1 MSLALYQ
8 MMVCVCLYIYSVP
21 SSISDDGVCLT
32 TYYSV
37 PSSISDDGVCL
48 TTYYSVPSS
57 ISDLGCV

>member
-1 MSLALYQ
+1 MFVIMLFE
-8 MMVCVCLYIYSVP
+8 YIFTYYRVP

-48 TTYYSVPSS
+48 TLHIIVSLALYQMMGSV
-57 ISDLGCV
+57 